1 MTEKLKKNKIEK
13 HPVYGCFQR
22 NIKKRP
28 EKARKMLTS
37 WFDYGTLTK
46 LSFEAAAK
54 RKSGYG
60 ENKKLLRKL
69 KKVLD
74 KTP

>member
-1 MTEKLKKNKIEK
+1 
-13 HPVYGCFQR
+13 
-22 NIKKRP
+22 
-28 EKARKMLTS
+28 MLTS